1 MFKAGARAILAA
13 AAFATFIYSWDT
25 NMMQPVLP
33 FYVQQNAAALG
44 IDPKGIGAFLG
55 MIMGFYALI
64 NCGGN
69 LVFGWASDIRGRRL
83 ILTIGFLGCAIALLF
98 YERMTSGG
106 GLLAVRT
113 IHGFFSGALAPCTAA
128 ILADTA
134 PLERRGM
141 RMAMWAIFFAVGTM
155 VASPVAGWLK
165 VAYGAGAVWTI
176 MSIFYFLVTIVI
188 WLLIPD
194 TRKLAAATET
204 KQEAPVSAAGARV
217 SRWGFLGHLNVW
229 IACIG
234 IMALFWITAV
244 WVTAFAQHLTALNKA
259 KVIGVDPSVAL
270 GILMSLQGLSI
281 IAFGGFLGRL
291 CDLIGRKPLLIA
303 AFAFLSASPFL
314 VSTYSLP
321 LIVLGW
327 GICFGLAAALV
338 WSSIMAVLTD
348 ELSPYERGTGM
359 GFFMVFPTLG
369 IGIGSPVIGNL
380 SDLFGVQVGIMAG
393 AFLPVTAL
401 ILSVFARRRFEC
413 KPVTRRL
420 KMYLAIVTVVY
431 LVIVAAM
438 IPVLGPK

>member
-1 MFKAGARAILAA
+1 MFKLGSRVILAA

-33 FYVQQNAAALG
+33 FYVQQNASALG
-44 IDPKGIGAFLG
+44 IDPKAVGAFLG
-55 MIMGFYALI
+55 MVMGLYALI

-128 ILADTA
+128 ILADIS
-134 PLERRGM
+134 PPERRGM
-141 RMAMWAIFFAVGTM
+141 SMALWAVFFAVGTM
-155 VASPVAGWLK
+155 VASPIAGWLK
-165 VAYGAGAVWTI
+165 ASYGAGMVWLV
-176 MSIFYFLVTIVI
+176 MAIFYFLVTIIV
-188 WLLIPD
+188 WLFIPE
-194 TRKLAAATET
+194 TRKVATPASPAQAAPTSES
-204 KQEAPVSAAGARV
+204 KARV
-217 SRWGFLGHLNVW
+217 SRWGFLSHLNVW

-234 IMALFWITAV
+234 IMALFWTIGT
-244 WVTAFAQHLTALNKA
+244 WVTAFSRHLNVLSQV

-270 GILMSLQGLSI
+270 GMLMGIQGLAI

-303 AFAFLSASPFL
+303 AFAFLTVSPFL
-314 VSTYSLP
+314 VSTYVVP
-321 LIVLGW
+321 LIVIGW
-327 GICFGLAAALV
+327 GIFFGLAAAMV

-348 ELSPYERGTGM
+348 ELAPHERGTGI

-369 IGIGSPVIGNL
+369 IGIGSPVVGSL
-380 SDLFGVQVGIMAG
+380 SDMFGNQIAIMIG
-393 AFLPVTAL
+393 AFLPLIAL
-401 ILSVFARRRFEC
+401 VLSTFARRRVEC
-413 KPVTRRL
+413 KPVTGRL
-420 KMYLAIVTVVY
+420 KMYLAIVSVVY
-431 LVIVAAM
+431 L
-438 IPVLGPK
+438 